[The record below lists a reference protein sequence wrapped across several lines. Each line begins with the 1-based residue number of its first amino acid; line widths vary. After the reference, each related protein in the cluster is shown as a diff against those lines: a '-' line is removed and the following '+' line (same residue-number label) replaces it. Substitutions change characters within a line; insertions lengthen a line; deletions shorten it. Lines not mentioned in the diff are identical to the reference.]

1 MGSFFPLQYI
11 NEEKYVQKHLK
22 NYHHIN
28 DDRNNSSLYVLR
40 LHAKISLILTLV
52 TVLPQLDENGGYYC
66 LHFGEE
72 ESGAQEIKD
81 LAFSTSA
88 NKRQSW
94 IFFFLLFFKEL
105 NIFLVIELEHM

>member
-72 ESGAQEIKD
+72 EFGAQEIKD
-81 LAFSTSA
+81 RSTLAATSLA
-88 NKRQSW
+88 CSW
-94 IFFFLLFFKEL
+94 TP
-105 NIFLVIELEHM
+105 LVL